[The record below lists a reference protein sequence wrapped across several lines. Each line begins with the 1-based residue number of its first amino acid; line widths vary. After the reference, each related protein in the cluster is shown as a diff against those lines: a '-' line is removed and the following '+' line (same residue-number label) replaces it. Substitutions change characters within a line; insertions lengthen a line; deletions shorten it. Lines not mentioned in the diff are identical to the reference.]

1 MIDND
6 LPQSIDETVSQF
18 LSVIVSAIFIFIGS
32 GYIVAVLPL
41 CIITLGLIQVYYLQT
56 SRQLRLL
63 DIEAKAPLF
72 SQFLET
78 VNGVSCI
85 RAYGWSQEY
94 TEQNY
99 EALNRSQK
107 PYYLL
112 WCVQR
117 WLTLVLDLLNAGV
130 ATLVVALA
138 TNLEGGST
146 GFLGVAL
153 FNIVIFSSTLQGLV
167 TAWTQVETAL
177 AAINRIRSFILNVE
191 NENQEGEVGTVPDD
205 WPQQGG
211 IVFEDI
217 TASYEVSLGPVL
229 KEISF
234 SIRPGEKIAICGR
247 TGR

>member
-1 MIDND
+1 M
-6 LPQSIDETVSQF
+6 
-18 LSVIVSAIFIFIGS
+18 
-32 GYIVAVLPL
+32 
-41 CIITLGLIQVYYLQT
+41 LGLIQVYYLKT
-56 SRQLRLL
+56 SKQLRLL

-72 SQFLET
+72 SQFIET
-78 VNGVSCI
+78 VNGVACI

-94 TEQNY
+94 KNQNY

-107 PYYLL
+107 PYYML
-112 WCVQR
+112 WCIQR

-167 TAWTQVETAL
+167 TAWTQVETTL
-177 AAINRIRSFILNVE
+177 GAINRIRSFILNVE
-191 NENQEGEVGTVPDD
+191 NENQEGEVGTVPDE

-211 IVFEDI
+211 IVFENI
-217 TASYEVSLGPVL
+217 SASYEASLGSVL

-234 SIRPGEKIAICGR
+234 SIQPGEKIAICGR

>member
-1 MIDND
+1 MIDSD
-6 LPQSIDETVSQF
+6 LPQSIDATVSQF
-18 LSVIVSAIFIFIGS
+18 LSVIVATVFVFIGS
-32 GYIVAVLPL
+32 GYVIAVLPL
-41 CIITLGLIQVYYLQT
+41 CIIALGLIQVYYLQT
-56 SRQLRLL
+56 SKQLRLL

-78 VNGVSCI
+78 VNGVACI

-94 TEQNY
+94 IEQNY

-112 WCVQR
+112 WCIQR

-138 TNLEGGST
+138 TNIRGGST

-153 FNIVIFSSTLQGLV
+153 FNIVMFSSTLQGLV

-177 AAINRIRSFILNVE
+177 GAINRIRSFILNVE
-191 NENQEGEVGTVPDD
+191 NENQEGEVGIVAED
-205 WPQQGG
+205 WPQRGG
-211 IVFEDI
+211 VVFKNI
-217 TASYEVSLGPVL
+217 SASYDESLGPVL
-229 KEISF
+229 NDISF
-234 SIRPGEKIAICGR
+234 SIQPGEKMAICGR

>member
-18 LSVIVSAIFIFIGS
+18 LSVIVSAVLVFIGS
-32 GYIVAVLPL
+32 GYVIAVLPL
-41 CIITLGLIQVYYLQT
+41 CILALGLIQVYYLQT

-78 VNGVSCI
+78 VNGVACI
-85 RAYGWSQEY
+85 RAYGWSEEY

-99 EALNRSQK
+99 KALNRSQK

-112 WCVQR
+112 WCIQR

-177 AAINRIRSFILNVE
+177 GAINRIRSFILNVE

-205 WPQQGG
+205 WPQRGG

-217 TASYEVSLGPVL
+217 SASYEASLGPVL

-234 SIRPGEKIAICGR
+234 SIQPGEKIAICGR

>member
-18 LSVIVSAIFIFIGS
+18 LSVIVSAVFVFIGS
-32 GYIVAVLPL
+32 GYVIAVLPL
-41 CIITLGLIQVYYLQT
+41 CIIVLGLIQVYYLKT
-56 SRQLRLL
+56 SKQLRLL

-72 SQFLET
+72 SQFIET
-78 VNGVSCI
+78 VNGVACI

-94 TEQNY
+94 KNQNY

-107 PYYLL
+107 PYYML
-112 WCVQR
+112 WCIQR

-167 TAWTQVETAL
+167 TAWTQVETTL
-177 AAINRIRSFILNVE
+177 GAINRIRSFILNVE
-191 NENQEGEVGTVPDD
+191 NENQEGEVGTVPDE

-211 IVFEDI
+211 IVFENI
-217 TASYEVSLGPVL
+217 SASYEASLGSVL

-234 SIRPGEKIAICGR
+234 SIQPGEKIAICGR